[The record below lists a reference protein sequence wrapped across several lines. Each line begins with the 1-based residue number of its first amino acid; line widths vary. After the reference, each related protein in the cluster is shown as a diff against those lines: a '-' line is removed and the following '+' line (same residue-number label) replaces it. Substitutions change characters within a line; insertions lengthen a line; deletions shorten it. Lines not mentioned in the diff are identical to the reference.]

1 MLPSLLIVDDE
12 KNTRDALGQLLDSE
26 YEVFFATNFNEA
38 VNLMKNEKFDIILTD
53 LRMAGKNGMF
63 VIDEALRR
71 PYNPICIMM
80 SAYGSVE
87 TAVEAIKHGA
97 YDFVTK
103 PLDFEK
109 LEMLMRRALVNR
121 NNQHN
126 KKSLPGDI
134 SQTKKN
140 VVVNNLFSPDM
151 IVGKSKA
158 ITDLLG
164 KIKKVA
170 QSKATVLLEGE
181 TGTGKELFANVVH
194 YFSKRVS
201 KPFTAI
207 HCASLQKNLLESELF
222 GHEKGAFTGAD
233 SKRIGLFESSN
244 GGTIFFDEIGEIDIQ
259 TQIKLLRF
267 LETKTFNRVGS
278 SENISVDVRIVCAT
292 NRNLQKLVDQ
302 GLFREDLLYRL
313 NVVTIELPPLR
324 KRVEDIP
331 LLLDHYIKIFAKSN
345 DLNAV
350 NISPEVMKI
359 LMAYKWP
366 GNIRELRNFCEN
378 AVIFYSGQALQVENM
393 DKKFLCESLQTR
405 DPNVKLP

>member
-12 KNTRDALGQLLDSE
+12 KNTRDALGQLLNDE

-63 VIDEALRR
+63 VVDEALRR
-71 PYNPICIMM
+71 PYGPICIMM

-121 NNQHN
+121 NNQHS
-126 KKSLPGDI
+126 KKGVLGDI
-134 SQTKKN
+134 SPTKKN
-140 VVVNNLFSPDM
+140 ASSSNSFSPDM

-194 YFSKRVS
+194 YFSRRAS
-201 KPFTAI
+201 KPFIAI
-207 HCASLQKNLLESELF
+207 HCASLQKSLLESELF

-233 SKRIGLFESSN
+233 SRRIGLFESSN

-324 KRVEDIP
+324 RRMEDIP
-331 LLLDHYIKIFAKSN
+331 LLLDHYIEIFAQSN
-345 DLNAV
+345 DLHRV
-350 NISPEVMKI
+350 EISSEVMKI
-359 LMAYKWP
+359 LITYKWP
-366 GNIRELRNFCEN
+366 GNIRELRNFCES

-393 DKKFLCESLQTR
+393 DKKFLCESLQME
-405 DPNVKLP
+405 DVNL

>member
-12 KNTRDALGQLLDSE
+12 KNTRDALEQLLNGE

-121 NNQHN
+121 KNQHS
-126 KKSLPGDI
+126 KKNII
-134 SQTKKN
+134 SDTPQTKKSASSN
-140 VVVNNLFSPDM
+140 HLFSPDM

-194 YFSKRVS
+194 YFSKRAA

-233 SKRIGLFESSN
+233 SRRVGLFESSS

-267 LETKTFNRVGS
+267 LETKTFSRVGS

-313 NVVTIELPPLR
+313 NVITIELPPLR
-324 KRVEDIP
+324 ERTEDIP
-331 LLLDHYIKIFAKSN
+331 LLLEYYVKIFAESN
-345 DLNAV
+345 DLAAV
-350 NISPEVMKI
+350 EISSEVMKT

-366 GNIRELRNFCEN
+366 GNIRELRNFCES
-378 AVIFYSGQALQVENM
+378 AVIFYSGQVLRIDDL
-393 DKKFLCESLQTR
+393 DKKFLCESLQTDGSKVR
-405 DPNVKLP
+405 

>member
-1 MLPSLLIVDDE
+1 MIVDDE
-12 KNTRDALGQLLDSE
+12 KNTRDALGQLLDDE

-63 VIDEALRR
+63 VVEEALRM

-121 NNQHN
+121 NNRHS
-126 KKSLPGDI
+126 KKGISSDTLP
-134 SQTKKN
+134 TKKN
-140 VVVNNLFSPDM
+140 ASSGSLFSPDM

-164 KIKKVA
+164 KIKKAA

-194 YFSKRVS
+194 YFSNRAS

-324 KRVEDIP
+324 RRAEDIP
-331 LLLDHYIKIFAKSN
+331 LLLDHYVKIFAQSN
-345 DLNAV
+345 DLHRID
-350 NISPEVMKI
+350 ISPEVMKI
-359 LMAYKWP
+359 LMTYKWP

-378 AVIFYSGQALQVENM
+378 AVIFYSGQVLQVENM
-393 DKKFLCESLQTR
+393 DKKFLCESLQAG
-405 DPNVKLP
+405 DVGLFDAKKEC

>member
-1 MLPSLLIVDDE
+1 MLPNLLIVDDE
-12 KNTRDALGQLLDSE
+12 KNTRDALEQLLNDE
-26 YEVFFATNFNEA
+26 YEVFFATSFNEA

-71 PYNPICIMM
+71 PYSPICIMM

-121 NNQHN
+121 NNQLSRKN
-126 KKSLPGDI
+126 VTNDL

-140 VVVNNLFSPDM
+140 APSDCLFSPDM
-151 IVGKSKA
+151 IIGKSKV

-194 YFSKRVS
+194 YFSRRAS

-207 HCASLQKNLLESELF
+207 HCACLQKNLLESELF

-233 SKRIGLFESSN
+233 SRRIGLFESSS
-244 GGTIFFDEIGEIDIQ
+244 GGTIFFDEIGEIDIP

-324 KRVEDIP
+324 ERTEDIP
-331 LLLDHYIKIFAKSN
+331 LLLEYYVKIFAKSN
-345 DLNAV
+345 DLSAV
-350 NISPEVMKI
+350 EISPEVMRI

-366 GNIRELRNFCEN
+366 GNIRELRNFCES
-378 AVIFYSGQALQVENM
+378 AVIFYAGQILQIDDM
-393 DKKFLCESLQTR
+393 DKKFLCESLQTGK
-405 DPNVKLP
+405 VEAY